1 MHATFAAMI
10 TTAALT
16 SSQLKNQRISTVL
29 AFALLPLSGFATD
42 IYIPSLPSMGADLH
56 IGSIQVQLTL
66 TLFLISYG
74 ISQLFLGSILDS
86 YGRYK
91 FSMGALLVFI
101 LASVFIAVTHN
112 IYIIYAMRIIHGITV
127 AMIVVAKRAYF
138 VDVYEGERLK
148 HYLSMFT
155 IIWSAG
161 PIVAPFLGGYFQ
173 TTFGWQSNFYFLA
186 GLAAVIAVLEA
197 VYSGETIRHRTEF
210 HLKKIAGLYAEMI
223 KTTTFSLGILML
235 CFAYSM
241 VIMYNMT
248 GPFIIEHHFKF
259 TPVAAGYCSL
269 VLGLAWMIGGFI
281 GKALISRPFFG
292 KLFVNILLQLFVVI
306 AMIICVSFVSN
317 IYAMVFFAFI
327 IHVGAGFTYNNYF
340 TYCLARFPKNAAMS
354 GGLTGGMVYVILSLL
369 TYVVVAAIPA
379 KDPHNLSY
387 SYLVF
392 ILLSVAVMFI
402 LFRINRNPASA
413 LSK

>member
-1 MHATFAAMI
+1 MLTSPTI
-10 TTAALT
+10 TT
-16 SSQLKNQRISTVL
+16 SHLKNRAVSTVL

-56 IGSIQVQLTL
+56 ISSIQVQLTL

-74 ISQLFLGSILDS
+74 VSQLFLGSILDS

-91 FSMGALLVFI
+91 FSMGALLIFI
-101 LASVFIAVTHN
+101 LASLVIACTTN
-112 IYIIYAMRIIHGITV
+112 IYVIYAMRIIHGISV

-138 VDVYEGERLK
+138 VDVYEGDQLK

-173 TTFGWQSNFYFLA
+173 KTFGWQSNFYFLA
-186 GLAAVIAVLEA
+186 ALAALIAVLEIF
-197 VYSGETIRHRTEF
+197 YSGETIRHRTDF
-210 HLKKIAGLYAEMI
+210 HLKKIASLYAEMM

-235 CFAYSM
+235 SFAYSM

-248 GPFIIEHHFKF
+248 GPFIIEHHFNF
-259 TPVAAGYCSL
+259 TPVVAGYCSL
-269 VLGLAWMIGGFI
+269 ILGLAWMIGGFI
-281 GKALISRPFFG
+281 GKALISKPFFS
-292 KLFVNILLQLFVVI
+292 KLFVNILLQLLIGVL
-306 AMIICVSFVSN
+306 MIISVKFVSN
-317 IYAMVFFAFI
+317 IYSMVLFAFF

-340 TYCLARFPKNAAMS
+340 TYCLGRFPKNAAMS

-379 KDPHNLSY
+379 KDVLNLSY
-387 SYLVF
+387 CYLVF
-392 ILLSVAVMFI
+392 ILLSVAVMFV
-402 LFRINRNPASA
+402 LFRLNRNPKTAIVE
-413 LSK
+413 

>member
-1 MHATFAAMI
+1 MLTTTAI
-10 TTAALT
+10 TTP
-16 SSQLKNQRISTVL
+16 QLKNRTVSTVL

-42 IYIPSLPSMGADLH
+42 IYIPSLPSMGADMH
-56 IGSIQVQLTL
+56 ISSIQVQLTL

-74 ISQLFLGSILDS
+74 VSQLFLGSILDS

-91 FSMGALLVFI
+91 FSLGALVVFI
-101 LASVFIAVTHN
+101 LASVVIAVTHN
-112 IYIIYAMRIIHGITV
+112 IYVIYAMRIIHGIAV

-173 TTFGWQSNFYFLA
+173 STFGWQSNFYFLA
-186 GLAAVIAVLEA
+186 ALAGVITVLEMI
-197 VYSGETIRHRTEF
+197 YSGETIRHRTEF
-210 HLKKIAGLYAEMI
+210 HLKKIAGLYVEMI

-248 GPFIIEHHFKF
+248 GPFIIEHHFNF
-259 TPVAAGYCSL
+259 TPVVAGYCSL
-269 VLGLAWMIGGFI
+269 ILGLAWMAGGFI
-281 GKALISRPFFG
+281 GKALINRPFFG
-292 KLFVNILLQLFVVI
+292 KLFVNILLQLLVVVL
-306 AMIICVSFVSN
+306 MIVCVNFVSN
-317 IYAMVFFAFI
+317 IYVMVLFAFI

-340 TYCLARFPKNAAMS
+340 TYCLGRFPKNAAMS

-379 KDPHNLSY
+379 KDAHNLSY

-392 ILLSVAVMFI
+392 ILLSVAVMLI
-402 LFRINRNPASA
+402 LFRLNRNPSASVNE
-413 LSK
+413 